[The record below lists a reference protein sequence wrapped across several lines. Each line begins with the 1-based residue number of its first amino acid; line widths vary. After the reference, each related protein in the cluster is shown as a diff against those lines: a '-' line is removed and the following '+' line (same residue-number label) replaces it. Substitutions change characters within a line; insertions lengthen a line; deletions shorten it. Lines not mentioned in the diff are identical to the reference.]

1 MAEIWNKSSIF
12 EHTLAAKDACEMF
25 MVACLP
31 YCVISMKIVHSKE
44 ASDLRVKDNDI
55 LLYSSEEG
63 FWVGTRDKN
72 AFQPFDTI
80 RYNRIL
86 NSLFFSFFK
95 LKQIQCEIGLY
106 GSMVKGITKNP
117 AR

>member
-1 MAEIWNKSSIF
+1 MAEIWSKSSIF
-12 EHTLAAKDACEMF
+12 EHPLAAKDACEIMF

-72 AFQPFDTI
+72 AFQPFDTV
-80 RYNRIL
+80 RYNRVLVEVSEQCIFF
-86 NSLFFSFFK
+86 LF
-95 LKQIQCEIGLY
+95 
-106 GSMVKGITKNP
+106 
-117 AR
+117 